1 IIALHHE
8 QDMRRMGGL
17 RKYMPITYLTVLIGA
32 IANAGLPPFA
42 GFFSK
47 ETIVETLHV
56 SNIPGAGFA
65 YVLAAAGIFVSAL
78 YSFRLVF
85 YAFHGKERF
94 NDPIPGEELTNH
106 HDEEPGHEEH
116 HGKPKESPWVVTVP

>member
-1 IIALHHE
+1 VLFLGAGSVIIAMHHE

-47 ETIVETLHV
+47 DSIIEAVHLATT
-56 SNIPGAGFA
+56 PGAGFA
-65 YVLAAAGIFVSAL
+65 YAADPGRRLRRRLLFLPPGVLRLPRRRSASARPRARPWRDAATL
-78 YSFRLVF
+78 
-85 YAFHGKERF
+85 
-94 NDPIPGEELTNH
+94 P
-106 HDEEPGHEEH
+106 
-116 HGKPKESPWVVTVP
+116 